1 MVEQSHVPDSTGGKH
16 QPLSGNSRSP
26 GLALKVQMSD
36 GVVRIEL
43 DRAENRV
50 WEKMDQLGL
59 IDTVAVLQA
68 EIGLGTPPLYGVEV
82 NLIGTAVYLHTT

>member
-1 MVEQSHVPDSTGGKH
+1 
-16 QPLSGNSRSP
+16 
-26 GLALKVQMSD
+26 MSD

-59 IDTVAVLQA
+59 IDTVAVLQS
-68 EIGLGTPPLYGVEV
+68 EVGLRTPPLYGVEV
-82 NLIGTAVYLHTT
+82 NLIGIAVYLLIT